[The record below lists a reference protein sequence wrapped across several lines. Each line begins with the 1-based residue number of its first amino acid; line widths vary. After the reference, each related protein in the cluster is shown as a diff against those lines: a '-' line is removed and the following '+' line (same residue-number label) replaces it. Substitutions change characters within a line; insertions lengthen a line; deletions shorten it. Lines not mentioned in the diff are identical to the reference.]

1 MHCHRHSCVKV
12 QLCMCS
18 NKWYTRAR
26 LLLRRG
32 YNAYQANE
40 LNAEKI
46 TTFSDHLNYEAV
58 VQVFD
63 SASVLTCTCMLMGP
77 AAICTVATRLAP
89 DLLFHV
95 SAVRRDRRQRPP
107 VLQLHQPGDT
117 GDTQLPPTPQ
127 LRACE
132 SWLVAEP
139 LGEGTATAVQSQ
151 ESTGVQQVVHLA
163 LPLSGGVKSTVSA
176 PPSTLNC

>member
-1 MHCHRHSCVKV
+1 MKV
-12 QLCMCS
+12 QLHMCS

-63 SASVLTCTCMLMGP
+63 SASVLTCTCMLIGP
-77 AAICTVATRLAP
+77 AAICIYVQSPRDWLLTCCSMFPQYAGIADN
-89 DLLFHV
+89 DLLYFSYTNQV
-95 SAVRRDRRQRPP
+95 T
-107 VLQLHQPGDT
+107 T

-127 LRACE
+127 SRAWE
-132 SWLVAEP
+132 RWLVAEP
-139 LGEGTATAVQSQ
+139 LGEGTATAVQAQ
-151 ESTGVQQVVHLA
+151 ECTGVQQVVHLA
-163 LPLSGGVKSTVSA
+163 VPLSGGVKSTVSA